1 MSKAV
6 MYSSTGTKASAA
18 LTLPKEVFGE
28 EVKNHRLLQEAYR
41 AYLAAGRAQS
51 AKTLMRGEVRGGG
64 KKPWRQKG
72 TGRARVGSIRSPIWR
87 GGGVTFGPTG
97 NENHKIKLSLKAK
110 RKAIRQA
117 LTLKATDGQI
127 MVIEDFKVKDAKTKS
142 AAGLLAKL
150 GTARRTLLVIETKTP
165 ELVRSTGNLAGVEL
179 VAAKYL
185 NVFKVLNA
193 DHIIITKPALL
204 VIKDWLGSK

>member
-1 MSKAV
+1 MSKALS
-6 MYSSTGTKASAA
+6 YSGTGTKAAA
-18 LTLPKEVFGE
+18 AVTLPKEVFGE

-87 GGGVTFGPTG
+87 GGGITFGPTG
-97 NENHKIKLSLKAK
+97 NENHTIKLSLKAK

-117 LTLKATDGQI
+117 LTLKATDNQI
-127 MVIEDFKVKDAKTKS
+127 KIIEDFKIKDGRTKV
-142 AAGLLAKL
+142 AASLLSKI
-150 GTARRTLLVIETKTP
+150 GTSRRTLLVVETKNP
-165 ELVRSTGNLAGVEL
+165 EITRATNNLTGVEL
-179 VAAKYL
+179 VSAKYL

-193 DHIIITKPALL
+193 DQIIITKPAL
-204 VIKDWLGSK
+204 VVVKEWLGSK

>member
-1 MSKAV
+1 MSKALS
-6 MYSSTGTKASAA
+6 YSSAGTKASVAV
-18 LTLPKEVFGE
+18 TLPKEVFGE

-87 GGGVTFGPTG
+87 GGGITFGPTG
-97 NENHKIKLSLKAK
+97 NENHTIKLSLKAK

-117 LTLKATDGQI
+117 LTLKATDDQI
-127 MVIEDFKVKDAKTKS
+127 KIIEDFKMKDGKTKV
-142 AAGLLAKL
+142 AASLLSKI
-150 GTARRTLLVIETKTP
+150 GTPRRTLLVVETKNP
-165 ELVRSTGNLAGVEL
+165 EITRATNNLAGVEL
-179 VAAKYL
+179 VSAKYL

-193 DHIIITKPALL
+193 DQIIITKPAL
-204 VIKDWLGSK
+204 VVVKEWLGGK